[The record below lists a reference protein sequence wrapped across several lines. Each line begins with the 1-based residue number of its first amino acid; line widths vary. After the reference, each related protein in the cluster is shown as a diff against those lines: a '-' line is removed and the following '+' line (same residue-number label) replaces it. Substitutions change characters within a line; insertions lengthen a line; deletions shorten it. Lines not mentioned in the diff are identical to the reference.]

1 MTDGSTIRLADLCDL
16 VAEQVDPRGR
26 PDDVYVGLEHVASG
40 RFLRAGQG
48 KAADVRSAKSAFQP
62 GDVLYGKLRPYLD
75 KAVLAEDAGICTT
88 ELLVL
93 RAKEGVAPR
102 FLVGVVHFP
111 EFVEYAVS
119 GITGAHHPRTSWA
132 HIREFR
138 LPASVRDEQE
148 KIAELLWLVHGTI
161 TACEASIEAGRA
173 LKRAA
178 MRKLFTGGLR
188 GEARKKTEIGPMP
201 QSWIMRPIGE
211 YAQQMQYGLSIR
223 GASQGRYPILRMNCQ
238 QDGKVLLRD
247 LQYVDI
253 DDKTIN
259 AYRVRPNDILFNRTN
274 SFELVG
280 RTAIVEFDMD
290 IVFAS
295 YLVRISVHGGQLNA
309 HFLNHFL
316 NWETAQHEL
325 KKLASRGVGQANIS
339 AGKLKGF
346 SVPIPKINEQREIV
360 AILEAIDRKIGLHR
374 RKRAVLDDLFKTLLH
389 KLMTGAIRVADL
401 DLSAIEPVQSNT

>member
-138 LPASVRDEQE
+138 LPVSVRDEQE

-161 TACEASIEAGRA
+161 AACEASIEAGRA

-178 MRKLFTGGLR
+178 MRKLFTRGLR
-188 GEARKKTEIGPMP
+188 GEAQKKTEIGPMP
-201 QSWIMRPIGE
+201 QSWNVEPLGNHFEIV
-211 YAQQMQYGLSIR
+211 QGLSLKGNLATDGTGVPFLR
-223 GASQGRYPILRMNCQ
+223 TSNVYWGRIDLSNVSRMHVNTAA
-238 QDGKVLLRD
+238 LRD
-247 LQYVDI
+247 LCSGDLLVCEGGEIGRAAVWSNEIENCTYQNHI
-253 DDKTIN
+253 HRLRPLADDKADSKFVMSWLEEGFCHRKAYEGAGNKTTI
-259 AYRVRPNDILFNRTN
+259 PNLSR
-274 SFELVG
+274 SRLAEL
-280 RTAIVEFDMD
+280 
-290 IVFAS
+290 
-295 YLVRISVHGGQLNA
+295 RI
-309 HFLNHFL
+309 
-316 NWETAQHEL
+316 
-325 KKLASRGVGQANIS
+325 
-339 AGKLKGF
+339 
-346 SVPIPKINEQREIV
+346 PIPTLREQNEIV
-360 AILEAIDRKIGLHR
+360 VILDAIDRKIDLHR
-374 RKRAVLDDLFKTLLH
+374 RKQAVLDDMLKVFLS
-389 KLMTGAIRVADL
+389 KLMAGNIHAVN
-401 DLSAIEPVQSNT
+401 LSNLGRSNTPHV

>member
-1 MTDGSTIRLADLCDL
+1 MTNESTIRLADLCDL

-161 TACEASIEAGRA
+161 AACEASIEAGRS
-173 LKRAA
+173 LKRAT
-178 MRKLFTGGLR
+178 MRKLFTRGLR
-188 GEARKKTEIGPMP
+188 GEARKRTEIGPMP
-201 QSWIMRPIGE
+201 QSWERLPISALGKVVTGNTPSTKDTMNYAGGKVPFIGPGDIEHGCKIEKTEKLITEQGLTRSRPITAGTICFVCIGSTIGKVG
-211 YAQQMQYGLSIR
+211 YVTVPVCATNQQINSIFSNDNFDSKYIFYLMTFWANHIR
-223 GASQGRYPILRMNCQ
+223 KWASPSPVPILSKGVFEQ
-238 QDGKVLLRD
+238 
-247 LQYVDI
+247 I
-253 DDKTIN
+253 E
-259 AYRVRPNDILFNRTN
+259 ILT
-274 SFELVG
+274 S
-280 RTAIVEFDMD
+280 TDP
-290 IVFAS
+290 
-295 YLVRISVHGGQLNA
+295 H
-309 HFLNHFL
+309 
-316 NWETAQHEL
+316 
-325 KKLASRGVGQANIS
+325 
-339 AGKLKGF
+339 
-346 SVPIPKINEQREIV
+346 EQREI
-360 AILEAIDRKIGLHR
+360 ARILGAIDRKIYLHR
-374 RKRAVLDDLFKTLLH
+374 KKCAVLDDLFKTLLH
-389 KLMTGAIRVADL
+389 KLMTGETRTEAL
-401 DLSAIEPVQSNT
+401 DFSALSAKSKNLAT